1 MLDLTGKVAVVTGS
15 SRGIGRA
22 IALKLASL
30 GAKVVVNY
38 YGSEDA
44 AREAVEQIEAEGGE
58 AIAFLADVK
67 QATEARRLIEA
78 ALDAFGRLDILV
90 NNVGITRDT
99 LLMRM
104 KEDDWDIVMETNLK
118 GTFNCTKAAQRPM
131 IRQRDGRIINITS
144 VSGIAGQVGQ
154 ANYSASKAG
163 IIGFT
168 KAVAREL
175 GVRNI
180 TVNAVAPGYVRTD
193 QTADLP
199 QELVDYILELTPLKR
214 AGTAEE
220 IANVV
225 AFLASEEASYVSGQV
240 LAVDGGMMSM
250 ML

>member
-1 MLDLTGKVAVVTGS
+1 MLDLTERVAVVTGS
-15 SRGIGRA
+15 SRGIGSA

-30 GAKVVVNY
+30 GSKVVVNY
-38 YGSEDA
+38 SGSEDA
-44 AREAVEQIEAEGGE
+44 ANEVVKQIAAEGGE
-58 AIAFLADVK
+58 AIAVQADVRDAE
-67 QATEARRLIEA
+67 QAKRLIDTG
-78 ALDAFGRLDILV
+78 LDKYGQLDILV
-90 NNVGITRDT
+90 NNAGVTRDT

-118 GTFNCTKAAQRPM
+118 GTFNCTKVAQRPM
-131 IRQRDGRIINITS
+131 IRQRYGRIINITS

-168 KAVAREL
+168 KALAREL
-175 GVRNI
+175 GARNV
-180 TVNAVAPGYVRTD
+180 TVNAVAPGYVVTD

-199 QELVDYILELTPLKR
+199 QELIDYILELTPMR
-214 AGTAEE
+214 RPGEAEE

-240 LAVDGGMMSM
+240 LGVDGGMMSM

>member
-1 MLDLTGKVAVVTGS
+1 MLDLTGRVAVVTGS

-38 YGSEDA
+38 HSSEDA
-44 AREAVEQIEAEGGE
+44 AREVVAQIEAEGGE
-58 AIAFLADVK
+58 AMAFRADVK
-67 QATEARRLIEA
+67 EAEQAKKLIEA
-78 ALDAFGRLDILV
+78 ALNAFGHLDILV

-104 KEDDWDIVMETNLK
+104 KEEDWDIVLETNLK
-118 GTFNCTKAAQRPM
+118 GTFNCTKVAQRPM
-131 IRQRDGRIINITS
+131 IRQRYGRIINITS

-163 IIGFT
+163 TIGFT

-175 GVRNI
+175 GARNI
-180 TVNAVAPGYVRTD
+180 TVNAVAPGYVPTD
-193 QTADLP
+193 QTANLP
-199 QELVDYILELTPLKR
+199 QELIDYILELTPLKR
-214 AGTAEE
+214 PATAEE

-240 LAVDGGMMSM
+240 LAVDGGMMAM

>member
-1 MLDLTGKVAVVTGS
+1 MLDLTDRVAVVTGS

-30 GAKVVVNY
+30 GAKVAVNY

-44 AREAVEQIEAEGGE
+44 AQEVVEEIESGGGE
-58 AIAFLADVK
+58 AIAVQADVK
-67 QATEARRLIEA
+67 DGEQAKELIGA
-78 ALDAFGRLDILV
+78 ALEAFGRLDILV

-104 KEDDWDIVMETNLK
+104 KEDDWDIVMNTNLK
-118 GTFNCTKAAQRPM
+118 GTFNCTKAAQRTM
-131 IRQRDGRIINITS
+131 IRQRYGRIINITS
-144 VSGIAGQVGQ
+144 VSGVAGQVGQ

-163 IIGFT
+163 VIGFT

-175 GVRNI
+175 GTRSI
-180 TVNAVAPGYVRTD
+180 TVNAVAPGYVQTD

-199 QELVDYILELTPLKR
+199 QELIDYILELTPLKR
-214 AGTAEE
+214 PGTAEE
-220 IANVV
+220 IANAV

-240 LAVDGGMMSM
+240 LGVDGGMMSM

>member
-1 MLDLTGKVAVVTGS
+1 MLDLTDRVAVVTGS

-30 GAKVVVNY
+30 GSKVVVNY
-38 YGSEDA
+38 RGSEDA
-44 AREAVEQIEAEGGE
+44 ANEVVQQIAAEGGE
-58 AIAFLADVK
+58 AIAVQADIRDAE
-67 QATEARRLIEA
+67 QAKRLIKTG
-78 ALDAFGRLDILV
+78 LDKYGQLDILV
-90 NNVGITRDT
+90 NNAGITRDT

-118 GTFNCTKAAQRPM
+118 GTFNCTKVAQRPM
-131 IRQRDGRIINITS
+131 IRQRYGRIINITS
-144 VSGIAGQVGQ
+144 VSGVAGQVGQ

-168 KAVAREL
+168 KALAREL
-175 GVRNI
+175 GARNV
-180 TVNAVAPGYVRTD
+180 TVNAVAPGYVVTD

-199 QELVDYILELTPLKR
+199 QELIDYILELTPMR
-214 AGTAEE
+214 RPGEAEE

-240 LAVDGGMMSM
+240 LGVDGGMMSM

>member
-1 MLDLTGKVAVVTGS
+1 MLDLTERVAVVTGS
-15 SRGIGRA
+15 SRGIGSA

-30 GAKVVVNY
+30 GSKVVVNY
-38 YGSEDA
+38 SGSEDA
-44 AREAVEQIEAEGGE
+44 ANEVVKQIAAEGGE
-58 AIAFLADVK
+58 ATAVQADVRDAE
-67 QATEARRLIEA
+67 QAKRLIDTG
-78 ALDAFGRLDILV
+78 LDKYGQLDILV
-90 NNVGITRDT
+90 NNAGVTRDT

-118 GTFNCTKAAQRPM
+118 GTFNCTKVAQRPM
-131 IRQRDGRIINITS
+131 IRQRYGRIINITS

-168 KAVAREL
+168 KALAREL
-175 GVRNI
+175 GARNV
-180 TVNAVAPGYVRTD
+180 TVNAVAPGYVVTD

-199 QELVDYILELTPLKR
+199 QELIDYILELTPMR
-214 AGTAEE
+214 RPGEAEE

-240 LAVDGGMMSM
+240 LGVDGGMMSM

>member
-1 MLDLTGKVAVVTGS
+1 MLDLTDRVAVVTGS

-30 GAKVVVNY
+30 GAKVAVNY

-44 AREAVEQIEAEGGE
+44 AQEVVEEIESGGGE
-58 AIAFLADVK
+58 AIAVQADVK
-67 QATEARRLIEA
+67 DAEQAKELIGA
-78 ALDAFGRLDILV
+78 ALEAFGRLDILV

-104 KEDDWDIVMETNLK
+104 KEDDWDIVMNTNLK
-118 GTFNCTKAAQRPM
+118 GTFNCTKAAQRTM
-131 IRQRDGRIINITS
+131 IRQRYGRIINITS
-144 VSGIAGQVGQ
+144 VSGVAGQVGQ

-163 IIGFT
+163 VIGFT

-175 GVRNI
+175 GTRSI
-180 TVNAVAPGYVRTD
+180 TVNAVAPGYVQTD

-199 QELVDYILELTPLKR
+199 QELIDYILELTPLKR
-214 AGTAEE
+214 PGTAEE
-220 IANVV
+220 IANAV

-240 LAVDGGMMSM
+240 LGVDGGMMSM

>member
-1 MLDLTGKVAVVTGS
+1 MLDLTDRVAVVTGS

-22 IALKLASL
+22 IAIKLAGL

-38 YGSEDA
+38 HSGEDA
-44 AREAVEQIEAEGGE
+44 AQEVVEEVRSEGGE
-58 AIAFLADVK
+58 AIAVQADVK
-67 QATEARRLIEA
+67 DPEQAKGLIAA
-78 ALDAFGRLDILV
+78 ALEAFGRLDILV

-131 IRQRDGRIINITS
+131 IRQRYGRIINITS
-144 VSGIAGQVGQ
+144 VSGVAGQVGQ

-163 IIGFT
+163 VIGFT

-175 GVRNI
+175 GTRSI
-180 TVNAVAPGYVRTD
+180 TVNAVAPGYVQTD

-199 QELVDYILELTPLKR
+199 QELIDYILELTPLKR
-214 AGTAEE
+214 PGTAEE
-220 IANVV
+220 IANAV

-240 LAVDGGMMSM
+240 LGVDGGMMSM

>member
-1 MLDLTGKVAVVTGS
+1 MLDLTDRVAVVTGS
-15 SRGIGRA
+15 SRGIGSA

-30 GAKVVVNY
+30 GSKVVVNY
-38 YGSEDA
+38 SSSEDA
-44 AREAVEQIEAEGGE
+44 ANEVVQQIAAEGGE
-58 AIAFLADVK
+58 AIAVQADVRDAE
-67 QATEARRLIEA
+67 QAKRLINTS
-78 ALDAFGRLDILV
+78 LDKYGQLDILV
-90 NNVGITRDT
+90 NNAGITRDA

-118 GTFNCTKAAQRPM
+118 GTFNCTKVAQRPM
-131 IRQRDGRIINITS
+131 IRQRYGRIINITS
-144 VSGIAGQVGQ
+144 VSGVAGQVGQ

-168 KAVAREL
+168 KALAREL
-175 GVRNI
+175 GARNI
-180 TVNAVAPGYVRTD
+180 TVNAVAPGYVVTD

-199 QELVDYILELTPLKR
+199 QELIDYILELTPMR
-214 AGTAEE
+214 RPGEAEE

-240 LAVDGGMMSM
+240 LGVDGGMMSM

>member
-1 MLDLTGKVAVVTGS
+1 MLDLTDRVAVVTGS

-22 IALKLASL
+22 IAIKLASE

-38 YGSEDA
+38 NSSEDA
-44 AREAVEQIEAEGGE
+44 ANEVVDQIVAEGGE
-58 AIAFLADVK
+58 AIAIGADVK
-67 QATEARRLIEA
+67 EADQAK
-78 ALDAFGRLDILV
+78 ALVSSAVDRFGRLDILV

-104 KEDDWDIVMETNLK
+104 KEDDWDIVLETNLK
-118 GTFNCTKAAQRPM
+118 GTFNCTKVAQRPM
-131 IRQRDGRIINITS
+131 IKQRYGRIINITS
-144 VSGIAGQVGQ
+144 VSGVAGQVGQ

-163 IIGFT
+163 MIGFT

-175 GVRNI
+175 GARNI

-199 QELVDYILELTPLKR
+199 EELIDYILEMTPMKR
-214 AGTAEE
+214 PGTPEE
-220 IANVV
+220 IASVV
-225 AFLASEEASYVSGQV
+225 AFLASEEAGYVTGQV
-240 LAVDGGMMSM
+240 LGVDGGMMAM

>member
-1 MLDLTGKVAVVTGS
+1 MLDLTDRVAVVTGS

-30 GAKVVVNY
+30 GSKVVVNY
-38 YGSEDA
+38 SGSEDA
-44 AREAVEQIEAEGGE
+44 ANEVVQQIAAEGGE
-58 AIAFLADVK
+58 AIAVQADIRNAE
-67 QATEARRLIEA
+67 QAKRLINTS
-78 ALDAFGRLDILV
+78 LDKYGQLDILV
-90 NNVGITRDT
+90 NNAGITRDA

-118 GTFNCTKAAQRPM
+118 GTFNCTKVAQRPM
-131 IRQRDGRIINITS
+131 IRQRYGRIINITS
-144 VSGIAGQVGQ
+144 VSGVAGQVGQ

-168 KAVAREL
+168 KALAREL
-175 GVRNI
+175 GARNI
-180 TVNAVAPGYVRTD
+180 TVNAVAPGYVVTD

-199 QELVDYILELTPLKR
+199 QELIDYILELTPMR
-214 AGTAEE
+214 RPGEAEE

-240 LAVDGGMMSM
+240 LGVDGGMMSM

>member
-1 MLDLTGKVAVVTGS
+1 MLDLTDRVAVVTGS

-44 AREAVEQIEAEGGE
+44 AEEVVEEIKSGGGE
-58 AIAFLADVK
+58 AIAVQADVK
-67 QATEARRLIEA
+67 DSEQAKELIGA
-78 ALDAFGRLDILV
+78 ALEAFGRLDILI

-104 KEDDWDIVMETNLK
+104 KEDDWDIVMNTNLK
-118 GTFNCTKAAQRPM
+118 GTFNCTKAAQRTM
-131 IRQRDGRIINITS
+131 IKQRYGRIINITS

-163 IIGFT
+163 VIGFT

-175 GVRNI
+175 GTRNI
-180 TVNAVAPGYVRTD
+180 TANAVAPGYVPTD

-199 QELVDYILELTPLKR
+199 QELIDYILELTPLKR
-214 AGTAEE
+214 PGTAEE
-220 IANVV
+220 IANAV

-240 LAVDGGMMSM
+240 LGVDGGMMSM

>member
-1 MLDLTGKVAVVTGS
+1 MLDLTDRVAVVTGS

-44 AREAVEQIEAEGGE
+44 AEEVVEEIKSGGGE
-58 AIAFLADVK
+58 AIAVQADVK
-67 QATEARRLIEA
+67 DSEQAKELIGA
-78 ALDAFGRLDILV
+78 ALEAFGRLDILV

-104 KEDDWDIVMETNLK
+104 KEDDWDIVMNTNLK
-118 GTFNCTKAAQRPM
+118 GTFNCTKAAQRTM
-131 IRQRDGRIINITS
+131 IKQRYGRIINITS

-163 IIGFT
+163 VIGFT

-175 GVRNI
+175 GTRNI
-180 TVNAVAPGYVRTD
+180 TANAVAPGYVPTD

-199 QELVDYILELTPLKR
+199 QELIDYILELTPLKR
-214 AGTAEE
+214 PGTAEE
-220 IANVV
+220 IANAV

-240 LAVDGGMMSM
+240 LGVDGGMMSM

>member
-1 MLDLTGKVAVVTGS
+1 MLDLTGRVAVVTGS

-22 IALKLASL
+22 IAIKLASL

-38 YGSEDA
+38 HISEEA
-44 AREAVEQIEAEGGE
+44 AQEVVEQTKAEGGE
-58 AIAFLADVK
+58 AIAFQADVK
-67 QATEARRLIEA
+67 QAEEAKALIEA
-78 ALDAFGRLDILV
+78 ALDTYGRLDILV

-104 KEDDWDIVMETNLK
+104 KEDDWDTVMETNLK
-118 GTFNCTKAAQRPM
+118 GTFNCTKVAQRAM
-131 IRQRDGRIINITS
+131 IRQRYGRIINITS

-163 IIGFT
+163 MIGFT

-180 TVNAVAPGYVRTD
+180 TVNAVAPGYVPTD

-199 QELVDYILELTPLKR
+199 QELIDYILELTPLKR
-214 AGTAEE
+214 PGTAEE
-220 IANVV
+220 IAYAV
-225 AFLASEEASYVSGQV
+225 AFLASEEASYISGQV
-240 LAVDGGMMSM
+240 LGVDGGMMAM

>member
-22 IALKLASL
+22 IAFKLASL

-38 YGSEDA
+38 HSSEEP
-44 AREAVEQIEAEGGE
+44 AREVVAQIEAEGGE
-58 AIAFLADVK
+58 AIAFQADVK
-67 QATEARRLIEA
+67 QAEEAKKLIEA
-78 ALDAFGRLDILV
+78 ALAAFGRLDILV

-104 KEDDWDIVMETNLK
+104 KEEDWDIVLETNLK
-118 GTFNCTKAAQRPM
+118 GTFNCTKVAQRPM
-131 IRQRDGRIINITS
+131 IRQRYGRIINITS

-180 TVNAVAPGYVRTD
+180 TVNAVAPGYVPTD

-199 QELVDYILELTPLKR
+199 QELIDYILDLTPLKR
-214 AGTAEE
+214 PATAEE
-220 IANVV
+220 IANAV

-240 LAVDGGMMSM
+240 LAVDGGMMAM

>member
-1 MLDLTGKVAVVTGS
+1 MLDLTGRVAIVTGS

-22 IALKLASL
+22 IALRLASL

-38 YGSEDA
+38 NSSEQA
-44 AREAVEQIEAEGGE
+44 AQEVVEQIKAEGGE
-58 AIAFLADVK
+58 AVPVHADVK
-67 QATEARRLIEA
+67 SAEQAKALVDA
-78 ALDAFGRLDILV
+78 AQESFGHLDILV
-90 NNVGITRDT
+90 NNVGVTRDT

-131 IRQRDGRIINITS
+131 IKQRYGRIINITS

-163 IIGFT
+163 IVGFT

-175 GVRNI
+175 GTRNI
-180 TVNAVAPGYVRTD
+180 TVNAVAPGYVPTD

-199 QELVDYILELTPLKR
+199 QELIGYILDLTPMR
-214 AGTAEE
+214 RPGTAEE
-220 IANVV
+220 IANAV
-225 AFLASEEASYVSGQV
+225 AFLASEEASYVTGQV
-240 LAVDGGMMSM
+240 LGVDGGMMAM

>member
-1 MLDLTGKVAVVTGS
+1 MLDLTGRVAVVTGS

-38 YGSEDA
+38 NSSEKA
-44 AREAVEQIEAEGGE
+44 AQEVVEQIKAEGGE
-58 AIAFLADVK
+58 AIPVHADVK
-67 QATEARRLIEA
+67 SAEQAKALIDA
-78 ALDAFGRLDILV
+78 AQDSFGHLDILV
-90 NNVGITRDT
+90 NNVGVTRDT

-131 IRQRDGRIINITS
+131 IKQRYGRIINITS

-175 GVRNI
+175 GTRNI
-180 TVNAVAPGYVRTD
+180 TVNAVAPGYVPTD

-199 QELVDYILELTPLKR
+199 QELIDYILDLTPMR
-214 AGTAEE
+214 RPGTAQE
-220 IANVV
+220 IANAV
-225 AFLASEEASYVSGQV
+225 AFLASEEASYVTGQV
-240 LAVDGGMMSM
+240 LGVDGGMMAM

>member
-1 MLDLTGKVAVVTGS
+1 MLNLSGRVAVVTGS
-15 SRGIGRA
+15 SRGIGSA
-22 IALKLASL
+22 IAAKLASL

-38 YGSEDA
+38 NSSEDA
-44 AREAVEQIEAEGGE
+44 AQEVVRQIAAEGGE
-58 AIAFLADVK
+58 ALAVQADVK
-67 QATEARRLIEA
+67 NPEQAKALIA
-78 ALDAFGRLDILV
+78 AAQDSFGSLDILV

-118 GTFNCTKAAQRPM
+118 GTFNCTKVAQRPM
-131 IRQRDGRIINITS
+131 IRQRYGRIVNVTS

-175 GVRNI
+175 GGRNI

-199 QELVDYILELTPLKR
+199 QELIDYILDLTPMKR
-214 AGTAEE
+214 PGTAEE
-220 IANVV
+220 IANAV
-225 AFLASEEASYVSGQV
+225 AFLASEEASYVTGQV
-240 LAVDGGMMSM
+240 LAVDGGMMAI

>member
-1 MLDLTGKVAVVTGS
+1 MLDLTDRVAVVTGS

-30 GAKVVVNY
+30 GSKVVVNY
-38 YGSEDA
+38 SGSEDA
-44 AREAVEQIEAEGGE
+44 ANEVVQQIAAEGGE
-58 AIAFLADVK
+58 AIAVQADIRDAE
-67 QATEARRLIEA
+67 QAKRLIKTG
-78 ALDAFGRLDILV
+78 LDKYGQLDILV
-90 NNVGITRDT
+90 NNAGITRDT

-118 GTFNCTKAAQRPM
+118 GTFNCTKVAQRPM
-131 IRQRDGRIINITS
+131 IRQRYGRIINITS
-144 VSGIAGQVGQ
+144 VSGVAGQVGQ

-168 KAVAREL
+168 KALAREL
-175 GVRNI
+175 GARNV
-180 TVNAVAPGYVRTD
+180 TVNAVAPGYVVTD

-199 QELVDYILELTPLKR
+199 QELIDYILELTPMR
-214 AGTAEE
+214 RPGEAEE

-240 LAVDGGMMSM
+240 LGVDGGMMSM